1 MRRTLALAAVPA
13 LMCALAVT
21 GLASAAPAQAG
32 PHQYRA
38 FGSCAEVN
46 DEYAGGVAR
55 TQKAADRVVR
65 QGFQRPIVCPTAYG
79 ANRAFD
85 RDRDGVI
92 CERRAR

>member
-1 MRRTLALAAVPA
+1 MRRSIVLASVPV
-13 LMCALAVT
+13 LMCVT
-21 GLASAAPAQAG
+21 GLAGIAVAAPAQAE

-38 FGSCAEVN
+38 FGSCADLNV
-46 DEYAGGVAR
+46 EYAGGVAR
-55 TQKAADRVVR
+55 TQKAADRAVR
-65 QGFQRPIVCPTAYG
+65 QGYQRPIVCPTAYG